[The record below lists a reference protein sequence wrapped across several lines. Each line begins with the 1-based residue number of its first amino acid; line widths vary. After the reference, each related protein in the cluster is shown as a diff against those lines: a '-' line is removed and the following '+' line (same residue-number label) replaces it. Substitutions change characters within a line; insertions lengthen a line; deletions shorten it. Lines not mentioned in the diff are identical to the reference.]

1 MTPGKYDSM
10 LSPQSKTTKNNCTTT
25 EAYMVIWEITQF
37 GTNYV
42 ASSGTAQAIDNGRNL
57 ERHSNGK
64 SEIALKFLTAH
75 RLEKEG
81 KIYLV

>member
-1 MTPGKYDSM
+1 M
-10 LSPQSKTTKNNCTTT
+10 LSPQSKTTKCNCTTA
-25 EAYMVIWEITQF
+25 EAYTVIGEIIQF

-42 ASSGTAQAIDNGRNL
+42 ASSRTAQAIDNGRNL
-57 ERHSNGK
+57 ERHSKGK
-64 SEIALKFLTAH
+64 SEIAFKFLPAH